1 MMDSSSPIDN
11 SALEIARRRLWNGD
25 PLPKDALPLA
35 VARSWERSRD
45 LGLSPWAARLFAREG
60 EEISLDDSDIQL
72 QEVIRPE
79 LERLWKVFGGQSW
92 TLFCINPQ
100 GVIIDALH
108 SQETGRLASLRVG
121 RRIHEV
127 DIGTTA
133 PSCTLLEDQPVI
145 LRCGQHY
152 LAEFSNFFCAS
163 VPIHGINGDLIG
175 ALDITGVGE
184 RNAAAV
190 MDHLRIAAMGAENRL
205 FSKLKDCQVLSLQF
219 DLRLIGTP
227 FQGLLAIDQ
236 LGRLVAANS
245 MACNLLKVNSGLVG
259 KGADWGHA
267 FEANPVLSA
276 SHRAPS
282 LICLNDG
289 SKIYAHAIK
298 QCPSISASRVEVTAK
313 QSPIGMDPFLNQ
325 QFESSRKA
333 FNAGICVLLRGETG
347 TGKEVFARTLH
358 EACTPNAP
366 FVAVNCSAI
375 PESLIEAELF
385 GYTDGAFTGAKRG
398 GAAGRLEEADGGTL
412 LLDEIG
418 DMPTILQS
426 RLLRVLQERQI
437 TRLGSSSPKSLN
449 LRIVSATHCDLETM
463 ISEGRF
469 REDLFYRL
477 AGLQVAL
484 PALRDRKDID
494 HVVQSLLARYGVDET
509 DKECLEL
516 LRGGEWRGNI
526 RELEQVI
533 RLAAALS
540 EEDGIILPEH
550 LIGIPSSSSSGT
562 SPLLAAEQRT
572 IDHALR
578 THNGNVSATA
588 NALGISRTTLYKKM
602 VLLRK

>member
-1 MMDSSSPIDN
+1 MMDALFPIDH

-25 PLPKDALPLA
+25 PLPKDVLPLP

-45 LGLSPWAARLFAREG
+45 LGLSPWAGRLLAREG
-60 EEISLDDSDIQL
+60 QENSLDDSDIQL

-92 TLFCINPQ
+92 TLFCVNPQ
-100 GVIIDALH
+100 GVIVDALH
-108 SQETGRLASLRVG
+108 SQETSRLASLRIG
-121 RRIHEV
+121 RRIHEA

-163 VPIHGINGDLIG
+163 VPLHAVNGNLIG
-175 ALDITGVGE
+175 ALDITGLGE
-184 RNAAAV
+184 RNAMAV
-190 MDHLRIAAMGAENRL
+190 MNQLHIAAMGAENRL
-205 FSKLKDCQVLSLQF
+205 FSRLKDCQILSLQF
-219 DLRLIGTP
+219 DPRLIGTP

-236 LGRLVAANS
+236 SGRLVAANS
-245 MACNLLKVNSGLVG
+245 MACKLLNLNNGLAS
-259 KGADWGHA
+259 KGADWDRI
-267 FEANPVLSA
+267 FEANPALSA
-276 SHRAPS
+276 SQQAPS
-282 LICLNDG
+282 LVCLNDG
-289 SKIYAHAIK
+289 SKIYTHAIK
-298 QCPSISASRVEVTAK
+298 QSPSVSASSVRLTAT
-313 QSPIGMDPFLNQ
+313 QSPIGLDPFLSR
-325 QFESSRKA
+325 QFESARKA

-347 TGKEVFARTLH
+347 TGKEVFARALH
-358 EACTPNAP
+358 EACTPEAP
-366 FVAVNCSAI
+366 FVAINCSAI

-385 GYTDGAFTGAKRG
+385 GYSDGAFTGAKRG

-449 LRIVSATHCDLETM
+449 VRIVSATHCDLELM
-463 ISEGRF
+463 ISEGKF

-477 AGLQVAL
+477 AGLQVVL
-484 PALRDRKDID
+484 PALRERQDID
-494 HVVQSLLARYGVDET
+494 HIIESLLSRYAVDKIDEQ
-509 DKECLEL
+509 CLES
-516 LRGGEWRGNI
+516 LRGSEWRGNI

-540 EEDGIILPEH
+540 EEGGVILPEH
-550 LIGIPSSSSSGT
+550 LIGLPSSSINGI
-562 SPLLAAEQRT
+562 SPLLAAEQRA

-578 THNGNVSATA
+578 THNGNISATA

-602 VLLRK
+602 VLFRM